1 VVEIE
6 VSKPNLLPETEAM
19 NPLRHYPI
27 LASLLR
33 PFRLSQQKTCAAL
46 VAALCQAAQASSF
59 AIAGQL
65 SSLTEV
71 QLGSALTRL
80 YRFLR
85 NERFDNWLLTERML
99 HLLAQPNKSLLLALD
114 WTAWQD
120 RFSVL
125 TASVCVDTRSIP
137 IAVSACVKRN
147 LARSQNLWE
156 ETFLR
161 LVVDR
166 LRASGVQAIWLC
178 DRGFHRVKWM
188 ERLMELE
195 QQFVV
200 RLHRDV
206 MVHLRDGAC
215 LLKSLEI
222 HEGER
227 RDLGFVQLRSDK
239 LVRVRVIAVWARGAK
254 EVWWLA
260 TNLDNRVSKVV
271 SYYDRRMGIE
281 EQFRDA
287 KGHRFGLKLRWTQ
300 FTKAEFVE
308 RMYLLVGLALLL
320 WTSVGHAVEEKAPKV
335 RLRSKTKG
343 ARLSLA
349 RIGSY
354 YWQKVTKQLKL
365 TTRFVREHLPPPRL
379 RVFKWLTA
387 PQK

>member
-1 VVEIE
+1 
-6 VSKPNLLPETEAM
+6 M

-27 LASLLR
+27 LSSLLR
-33 PFRLSQQKTCAAL
+33 PFRLSQQKTCAAV
-46 VAALCQAAQASSF
+46 VAALCQCAQASSF

-65 SSLTEV
+65 SALTEV

-85 NERFDNWLLTERML
+85 NQRFDNWLLTERML

-125 TASVCVDTRSIP
+125 AASVCVDTRSIP
-137 IAVSACVKRN
+137 VAVSARVKHQ

-166 LRASGVQAIWLC
+166 LRAARVEAIWLC
-178 DRGFHRVKWM
+178 DRGFHRVKWL

-206 MVHLRDGAC
+206 TVHLPDEVC

-227 RDLGFVQLRSDK
+227 RDFGFVQLRSDK
-239 LVRVRVIAVWARGAK
+239 LVRVRVIAVWAKGAK

-260 TNLDNRVSKVV
+260 TNLPNRVSKVV

-281 EQFRDA
+281 EQFRDT

-300 FTKAEFVE
+300 FQRAEFVE

-320 WTSVGHAVEEKAPKV
+320 WTSVGRVVEEQQPKV

-354 YWQKVTKQLKL
+354 YWQQVTKQFKL
-365 TTRFVREHLPPPRL
+365 TTRFVKKHLPPPRL
-379 RVFKWLTA
+379 RVFKWLMA

>member
-1 VVEIE
+1 
-6 VSKPNLLPETEAM
+6 M
-19 NPLRHYPI
+19 
-27 LASLLR
+27 
-33 PFRLSQQKTCAAL
+33 

-65 SSLTEV
+65 ACLTSV
-71 QLGSALTRL
+71 QFGSALTRL

-85 NERFDNWLLTERML
+85 NDRFDNWLLTER
-99 HLLAQPNKSLLLALD
+99 LLWLCQQPGKSLLLALD

-125 TASVCVDTRSIP
+125 TVSVCVGTRSIP
-137 IAVSACVKRN
+137 VAVSACVKCQ

-166 LRASGVQAIWLC
+166 LRAAGGEAIWLC
-178 DRGFHRVKWM
+178 DRGFHRVAWLAK
-188 ERLMELE
+188 LVELK

-200 RLHRDV
+200 RLQRDV
-206 MVHLRDGAC
+206 TVHLPAEVC

-222 HEGER
+222 KPGER
-227 RDLGFVQLRSDK
+227 RDFGWVRLRADEFVT
-239 LVRVRVIAVWARGAK
+239 VRLIGVWAKGAK

-260 TNLDNRVSKVV
+260 TNLTNRVSKVV
-271 SYYDRRMGIE
+271 ALYDRRMGIE

-287 KGHRFGLKLRWTQ
+287 KGVRFGLKLKWTQ

-308 RMYLLVGLALLL
+308 RMYLLVGVALLL
-320 WTSVGHAVEEKAPKV
+320 WTSVGRAVEGAQPKV
-335 RLRSKTKG
+335 RLESKTKG

-354 YWQKVTKQLKL
+354 YWHRAVKQWRL
-365 TTRFVREHLPPPRL
+365 TTGFVREHLPPPRL
-379 RVFKWLTA
+379 RMFKWLTA

>member
-1 VVEIE
+1 
-6 VSKPNLLPETEAM
+6 M
-19 NPLRHYPI
+19 NPLRRYPI

-33 PFRLSQQKTCAAL
+33 PFRRSQQKTYAAL

-99 HLLAQPNKSLLLALD
+99 RLLNQPNKSLLLALD

-125 TASVCVDTRSIP
+125 TASVCVDTRSVP
-137 IAVSACVKRN
+137 VAVSACVKRQ

-166 LRASGVQAIWLC
+166 LRATSVEAIWLC
-178 DRGFHRVKWM
+178 ARGFHRVWL

-195 QQFVV
+195 QHFVV

-206 MVHLRDGAC
+206 PVHLRERAC
-215 LLKSLEI
+215 LLKSLQI
-222 HEGER
+222 REGER
-227 RDLGFVQLRSDK
+227 RDLGIVHLRADK
-239 LVRVRVIAVWARGAK
+239 LVRVRVIAVWAKGAK

-260 TNLDNRVSKVV
+260 TNLDNLVSKVV

-281 EQFRDA
+281 EQFRDT
-287 KGHRFGLKLRWTQ
+287 KRVRFGMKLKWTQ

-320 WTSVGHAVEEKAPKV
+320 WTSVGQAVEDKEPKV

-354 YWQKVTKQLKL
+354 YWQKVTKQFKL

-379 RVFKWLTA
+379 RVFKWLTN

>member
-1 VVEIE
+1 
-6 VSKPNLLPETEAM
+6 M

-33 PFRLSQQKTCAAL
+33 PFRLSQQKTCAAV

-65 SSLTEV
+65 SCLTDV

-85 NERFDNWLLTERML
+85 NTRFDNWLLTEQML
-99 HLLAQPNKSLLLALD
+99 RLLGGRRGPLLLALD
-114 WTAWQD
+114 WTCWQA

-125 TASVCVDTRSIP
+125 TAAVCTGTRSIP
-137 IAVSACVKRN
+137 VASSACVSRN
-147 LARSQNLWE
+147 LARSQNLFE

-166 LRASGVQAIWLC
+166 LRAAQVEAVWLC
-178 DRGFHRVKWM
+178 DRGFHRVGWLRRLIEM
-188 ERLMELE
+188 E
-195 QQFVV
+195 QHFVV
-200 RLHRDV
+200 RLKRDV
-206 MVHLRDGAC
+206 TVHLRDRVC
-215 LLKSLEI
+215 LLKSLEVN
-222 HEGER
+222 EGER
-227 RDLGFVQLRSDK
+227 RDFGFILLRSDEA
-239 LVRVRVIAVWARGAK
+239 VRVRLIGVWAKGAK

-260 TNLDNRVSKVV
+260 TDLTNRVSKIVA
-271 SYYDRRMGIE
+271 YYDRRMGIE
-281 EQFRDA
+281 EQFRDV
-287 KGHRFGLKLRWTQ
+287 KGSRFGVKLKWTQ
-300 FTKAEFVE
+300 FTRAEFVE
-308 RMYLLVGLALLL
+308 RMYLLVGVALLL
-320 WTSVGHAVEEKAPKV
+320 WTSVGSAVESEEPKV

-354 YWQKVTKQLKL
+354 YWQKMSKRLRL
-365 TTRFVREHLPPPRL
+365 TARFVREHLPPPRL
-379 RVFKWLTA
+379 RMFKWLMA

>member
-1 VVEIE
+1 
-6 VSKPNLLPETEAM
+6 M
-19 NPLRHYPI
+19 NPLRRYPI
-27 LASLLR
+27 LRSLLS
-33 PFRLSQQKTCAAL
+33 PFRRSQQKTCAAL
-46 VAALCQAAQASSF
+46 VAALCQTAQASSF

-65 SSLTEV
+65 ACLTEV
-71 QLGSALTRL
+71 QFGSALTRL

-85 NERFDNWLLTERML
+85 NERFDNWLLTERLL

-125 TASVCVDTRSIP
+125 TASVCLGTRSIP
-137 IAVSACVKRN
+137 IAVSACVKRQ

-161 LVVDR
+161 LVVDH
-166 LRASGVQAIWLC
+166 LCAAGGKAIWLC
-178 DRGFHRVKWM
+178 DRGFHRVAWLAK
-188 ERLMELE
+188 LIELK

-200 RLHRDV
+200 RLQRDV
-206 MVHLRDGAC
+206 TVHLPDQVC
-215 LLKSLEI
+215 LLKSLEVSL
-222 HEGER
+222 GESG
-227 RDLGFVQLRSDK
+227 DFGFVRLRADEFVT
-239 LVRVRVIAVWARGAK
+239 VRLIGVWAEGAE

-260 TNLDNRVSKVV
+260 TNLQNRVSKIVAL
-271 SYYDRRMGIE
+271 YDRRMGIE

-287 KGHRFGLKLRWTQ
+287 KGVRFGLKLKWTQ

-308 RMYLLVGLALLL
+308 RMYLLVGIALLL
-320 WTSVGHAVEEKAPKV
+320 WTSVGRMVEQAQPKV
-335 RLRSKTKG
+335 RLESKTKG

-365 TTRFVREHLPPPRL
+365 TTRFVRAHLPPRL
-379 RVFKWLTA
+379 RMFKWLMA